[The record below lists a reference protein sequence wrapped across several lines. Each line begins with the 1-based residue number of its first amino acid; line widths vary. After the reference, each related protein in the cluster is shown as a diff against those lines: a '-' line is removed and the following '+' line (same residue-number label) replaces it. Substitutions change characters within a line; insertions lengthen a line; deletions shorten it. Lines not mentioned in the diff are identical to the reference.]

1 MPGWPVPAWL
11 DAAGMALAAG
21 GLGAG
26 AAAWLAGGV
35 ALAGFVRG
43 FTGFGTAL
51 VMLPL
56 AAIVIRPAA
65 ALALLVL
72 LEIAGI
78 VVLARRAWAEAERRA
93 VGIMALGMLAGI
105 VPGVAILLALP
116 VEGFR
121 WAVGLV
127 ALASVAALA
136 AGWRWPALR
145 GPGAQVAVGAV
156 SGFLG
161 GATGLSGPP
170 VVLWHLASPLPAAVV
185 RANLILYLLA
195 VDVALLAGLALGG
208 ALAAGHL
215 VAAALL
221 APLFMAANGAGA
233 ALFRRWPGAPAAY
246 RPAALALMAGAAVAG
261 LPVWG

>member
-1 MPGWPVPAWL
+1 MPAWL
-11 DAAGMALAAG
+11 QAAGAALAEG

-26 AAAWLAGGV
+26 ALAWLVAVV

-51 VMLPL
+51 VLLPL
-56 AAIVIRPAA
+56 AAVVIRPAA

-72 LEIAGI
+72 LEIAG
-78 VVLARRAWAEAERRA
+78 VLLLAGRAWAEADRPA
-93 VGIMALGMLAGI
+93 VGCLALGMLAGI
-105 VPGVAILLALP
+105 GPGVAILLALP
-116 VEGFR
+116 ADGFR

-136 AGWRWPALR
+136 SGWRWPGPR
-145 GPGAQVAVGAV
+145 GPGAQAAVGAV

-208 ALAAGHL
+208 ALAAGYL
-215 VAAALL
+215 VAAVLL
-221 APLFMAANGAGA
+221 APPFMVANAAGA

-246 RPAALALMAGAAVAG
+246 RPAALALMAGAALVG

>member
-1 MPGWPVPAWL
+1 MPPWL
-11 DAAGMALAAG
+11 EA
-21 GLGAG
+21 AG
-26 AAAWLAGGV
+26 AALAEGGVGPGGALWLAAVV

-72 LEIAGI
+72 LEIAGV
-78 VVLARRAWAEAERRA
+78 VVLVRRAWAEAERAA
-93 VGIMALGMLAGI
+93 VGVMALGMLAGI

-116 VEGFR
+116 AEGFR

-136 AGWRWPALR
+136 SGWRWPGPR
-145 GPGAQVAVGAV
+145 GPGAQATVGAV

-161 GATGLSGPP
+161 GTTGLSGPP

-208 ALAAGHL
+208 ALGAGHL
-215 VAAALL
+215 VAALVL
-221 APLFMAANGAGA
+221 APVFVAANWAGA
-233 ALFRRWPGAPAAY
+233 VVFRRWPGAPAAY
-246 RPAALALMAGAAVAG
+246 RPAALALMAGAALAG

>member
-1 MPGWPVPAWL
+1 MPA
-11 DAAGMALAAG
+11 ALAPWLEAAAAALTG
-21 GLGAG
+21 GALSAG
-26 AAAWLAGGV
+26 AALWLAAVV

-56 AAIVIRPAA
+56 TAVVIRPAA

-78 VVLARRAWAEAERRA
+78 LVLARQAWAEAERRA
-93 VGIMALGMLAGI
+93 VGVLTLGMLAGI
-105 VPGVAILLALP
+105 GPGVAILLALP
-116 VEGFR
+116 AEGFR

-127 ALASVAALA
+127 ALASVGLLA
-136 AGWRWPALR
+136 SGWRWS
-145 GPGAQVAVGAV
+145 GPQGTGAQAAVGAV
-156 SGFLG
+156 SGFMG

-195 VDVALLAGLALGG
+195 VDVALLAGLMLGG

-221 APLFMAANGAGA
+221 AVPFMAANAAGA

-246 RPAALALMAGAAVAG
+246 RPAALALMAAAALVG
-261 LPVWG
+261 LPIWG